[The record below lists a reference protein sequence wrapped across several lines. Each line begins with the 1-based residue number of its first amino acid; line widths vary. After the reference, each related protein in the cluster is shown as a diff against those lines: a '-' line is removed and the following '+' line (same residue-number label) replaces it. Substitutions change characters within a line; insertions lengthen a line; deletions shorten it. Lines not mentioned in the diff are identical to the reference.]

1 MSQKALDPALA
12 RRALE
17 IVAECGSVTEAGRK
31 YNIARSTLDARVRAA
46 KRMGITLDGGPD
58 TSPEAQIEQ
67 LDETVRKLRAELNRA
82 QSEEVTR
89 AAVRKYIFDLK
100 DEAPAPPKWA
110 LKPGRGENTGVPTL
124 FLSDLHW
131 GEVVTPSA
139 ISHSNEFSL
148 DIAHVRMRRTVE
160 TCIDLLKHKLAG
172 AEYPGIVLAL
182 GGDMISGDI
191 HEELSRTNDAPTLPT
206 VLDLYGVLIRVIE
219 TLAGEFGNVY
229 VPAVTGN
236 HGRNTRKPIAKER
249 NETNFDW
256 LIYQLLR
263 RYFEGDKR
271 VQFNIPDGPDCHYR
285 IFSHRYCLT
294 HGDQFRG
301 GNGIA
306 GPLMTIVRG
315 RHKKISR
322 DAGIGE
328 DWDTLI
334 MGHWHQLIML
344 QSLIV
349 NGSMKGYD
357 EYAYQNNFEFQHP
370 TQACWITHPEH
381 GITFQMPIYCDEARS
396 KSESAWVSWQGAA

>member
-1 MSQKALDPALA
+1 MAQKPLDPAVA
-12 RRALE
+12 RRAVE
-17 IVAECGSVTEAGRK
+17 MVAECGSPTAAAQK
-31 YNIARSTLDARVRAA
+31 YNIARSTLDSRLAAA
-46 KRMGITLDGGPD
+46 KRMGIVADGAPAD
-58 TSPEAQIEQ
+58 SPEAEIEK
-67 LDETVRKLRAELNRA
+67 LAETIRALRAELNKA
-82 QSEEVTR
+82 QSEEITR
-89 AAVRKYIFDLK
+89 AAVREYIFDMR
-100 DEAPAPPKWA
+100 DEAPTVPKWSI
-110 LKPGRGENTGVPTL
+110 KPGRGENTGVPTL

-139 ISHSNEFSL
+139 ISNSNEFNL
-148 DIAHVRMRRTVE
+148 EIAHKRMARTVE
-160 TCIDLLKHKLAG
+160 TCIDLLDHKLAG
-172 AEYPGIVLAL
+172 AEFPGIVLAL

-206 VLDLYGVLIRVIE
+206 VLDLYGVLIWVIE
-219 TLAGEFGNVY
+219 KLAEKFGNVY
-229 VPAVTGN
+229 VPCVTGN

-256 LIYQLLR
+256 LIYQLLQLH
-263 RYFEGDKR
+263 FNGDKR
-271 VQFNIPDGPDCHYR
+271 VAFNIPDGPDCHYR

-357 EYAYQNNFEFQHP
+357 EYAYQNNFEFQP
-370 TQACWITHPEH
+370 PNQACWITHPEH
-381 GITFQMPIYCDEARS
+381 GITFQMPIYCDEGRPKAETS
-396 KSESAWVSWQGAA
+396 WVSWSE

>member
-1 MSQKALDPALA
+1 MGQKTLAPALA
-12 RRALE
+12 RHALE
-17 IVAECGSVTEAGRK
+17 IVAECGTKAAACRK
-31 YNIARSTLDARVRAA
+31 HNIAPSTLDARLRAA
-46 KRMGITLDGGPD
+46 KRMGITLEDGPEAP
-58 TSPEAQIEQ
+58 PEAQLEQ
-67 LDETVRKLRAELNRA
+67 MDEVVRKLRAELTKA
-82 QSEEVTR
+82 QSDEVTR

-100 DEAPAPPKWA
+100 DEKAAPPKWMV
-110 LKPGRGENTGVPTL
+110 KPGRGENTGVPTL

-139 ISHSNEFSL
+139 ISHSNEFNL

-160 TCIDLLKHKLAG
+160 TCIDLLKCKLAG

-191 HEELSRTNDAPTLPT
+191 QEELSRTNAAPTLPT
-206 VLDLYGVLIRVIE
+206 ILDLLGVLMWVID
-219 TLAGEFGNVY
+219 TLADEFGNVY
-229 VPAVTGN
+229 LPCVTGN

-256 LIYQLLR
+256 LIYRFLHLH
-263 RYFEGDKR
+263 FKDDKR
-271 VQFNIPDGPDCHYR
+271 IQFNIPDGPDCHYR

-357 EYAYQNNFEFQHP
+357 EYAYQNNFEFQP
-370 TQACWITHPEH
+370 PNQACWITHPDH
-381 GITFQMPIYCDEARS
+381 GITFQMPIYCDEGKPRAETS
-396 KSESAWVSWQGAA
+396 WVSWAQ